1 MESLFKEIAGGVALA
16 LEVVAVLFV
25 ATGAVSGFYGIAQAL
40 AFSPGEIVAKK
51 QVWLGF
57 GAWLLLG
64 LEFELGADIIRTA
77 IAPTWQ
83 QLGQLGVIAVIRTFL
98 NYFLE
103 RDLEKYAR
111 REAPAKEDSSSEFS
125 TENWQQQTQK
135 GTMRNIRNKLAI
147 GGLSAKVALAALT
160 GCESMNMN
168 KSHDERSEGRVID
181 DKNITKDIKARLKDE
196 PTFKFD
202 SVDVSTFGG
211 IVQLSG
217 FVNHPDQRRRAEDI
231 ARHTGGVTQVVNGL
245 VVKQGSTLTPTGQP
259 TGQRMTTMPATQSA
273 PSQTAP
279 TQTAP
284 AQQPPSQPAQ
294 PNQ

>member
-40 AFSPGEIVAKK
+40 AFSPGEIGAKK

-111 REAPAKEDSSSEFS
+111 REAPAKEDRSSEFS

-147 GGLSAKVALAALT
+147 GGLSATVALAALT
-160 GCESMNMN
+160 GCESMTE

-181 DKNITKDIKARLKDE
+181 DKNITKDVRERLKEE
-196 PTFKFD
+196 PTYKFD
-202 SVDVSTFGG
+202 AVDVTTFGG

-231 ARHTGGVTQVVNGL
+231 ARHTPGVTQVMNGL
-245 VVKQGSTLTPTGQP
+245 VIKPGPMLTPTGQP
-259 TGQRMTTMPATQSA
+259 TGQRITTPPATQNVAPSQTVPSQSA
-273 PSQTAP
+273 PSQSAP
-279 TQTAP
+279 PQ
-284 AQQPPSQPAQ
+284 
-294 PNQ
+294 